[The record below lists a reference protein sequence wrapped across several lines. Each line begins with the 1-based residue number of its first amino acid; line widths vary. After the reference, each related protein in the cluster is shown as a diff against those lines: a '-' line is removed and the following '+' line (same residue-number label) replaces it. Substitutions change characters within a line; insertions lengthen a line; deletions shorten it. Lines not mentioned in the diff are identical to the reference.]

1 MTRPVRIGC
10 ASGFWGDSAIAVP
23 QLVERGGIHYLV
35 SDYLAELTLSI
46 MAAARLKNAE
56 AGHARDWI
64 AALRPA
70 LAAIAAQGIKVVS
83 NAGGLN
89 PQACREALRRACREA
104 GVELRIAV
112 VTGDDLLPR
121 RAALAAAGVR
131 ELSSGAPLPAAL
143 TSMNA
148 YLGAGG
154 IAAALR
160 AGADV
165 VITGRVVD
173 SALVLGP
180 LLHEHGWAL
189 DDWDRLAQGSLAG
202 HVIECGAQCTGG
214 NFTDW
219 REVPDYEHIGFPIA
233 EVAEDGSFTVT
244 KPPGTGG
251 LVTRGTVGEQIVYE
265 IGDPRA
271 YLLPDVVCDFA
282 GVRLE
287 EVGPDAVRVTGARGR
302 PAPRDYKVA
311 ATWADG
317 FRCAGLVAMV
327 GADAAAKARRV
338 GEAILARTAELNAR
352 EGLGPFR
359 ETLVEVLGSEAMY
372 GARARECAAREAVLR
387 VAAAHAHKEA
397 LERFAAEIAPFF
409 TGGPPGM
416 TTLFG
421 GRPAVTP
428 MLRLFSCLVPKR
440 EVEVRVELEGDAWV
454 AVPGTAP
461 APAPEAE
468 PGPGA
473 GSLAGAERAAELPA
487 CPESVP
493 LVLLAWARSG
503 DKGDHANVGV
513 LARRPEYLPFLR
525 AALTPAAVA
534 RHLAHALDP
543 ERGRVRRWDLP
554 GLDAMNLLLEHA
566 LGGGGMASLRA
577 DPQGKGLAQQLLDV
591 SIPVPA
597 ELARR
602 AREEGARCR

>member
-1 MTRPVRIGC
+1 MGKRVRIGC

-23 QLVERGGIHYLV
+23 QLVERGAVQYLV

-46 MAAARLKNAE
+46 MAAARLKSAE
-56 AGHARDWI
+56 AGHARDWVST
-64 AALRPA
+64 LRPA
-70 LAAIAAQGIKVVS
+70 LPAIAAQGIKVVS

-89 PQACREALRRACREA
+89 PQACREALRRACGEA

-121 RAALAAAGVR
+121 RAALADAGVR
-131 ELSSGAPLPAAL
+131 ELTTGEPLPAAL

-180 LLHEHGWAL
+180 LLHEFGWAL

-202 HVIECGAQCTGG
+202 HVVECGAQCTGG

-219 REVPDYEHIGFPIA
+219 RSVPDYAHIGFPIA
-233 EVAEDGSFTVT
+233 EVSEDGSFVVT

-271 YLLPDVVCDFA
+271 YLLPDVVCDFT

-287 EVGPDAVRVTGARGR
+287 EVGADAVRVTGARGR

-317 FRCAGLVAMV
+317 FRCTGMVAMV
-327 GADAAAKARRV
+327 GVEAAAKARQV
-338 GEAILARTAELNAR
+338 GEAILARAAELNAKA
-352 EGLGPFR
+352 GLGPFR
-359 ETLVEVLGSEAMY
+359 ETLVEVLGAEAMY
-372 GARARECAAREAVLR
+372 GARGREPGAREAVLR
-387 VAAAHAHKEA
+387 LGATHPRKEA
-397 LERFAAEIAPFF
+397 LERLASEIAPFF

-421 GRPAVTP
+421 GRPSATP
-428 MLRLFSCLVPKR
+428 LLRLFSCLVPKS
-440 EVEVRVELEGDAWV
+440 EVEVRIDVDGGTSAVEIPPGRPLDLAG
-454 AVPGTAP
+454 VPAEF
-461 APAPEAE
+461 AAE
-468 PGPGA
+468 P
-473 GSLAGAERAAELPA
+473 AAAPLPP
-487 CPESVP
+487 CPETVA
-493 LVLLAWARSG
+493 LVALAWARSG

-513 LARRPEYLPFLR
+513 LARRPAYLPFLR
-525 AALTPAAVA
+525 AALTPEAVA
-534 RHLAHALDP
+534 RHLAHTLDP
-543 ERGRVRRWDLP
+543 ARGRVRRWDLP
-554 GLDAMNLLLEHA
+554 GLDGMNFLLEHA
-566 LGGGGMASLRA
+566 LGGGGMASLRS
-577 DPQGKGLAQQLLDV
+577 DPQGKGFAQQLLDV
-591 SIPVPA
+591 PIPVSA
-597 ELARR
+597 AIARQ
-602 AREEGARCR
+602 AREEAAACR

>member
-1 MTRPVRIGC
+1 VTRPVRIGC

-23 QLVERGGIHYLV
+23 QLVERGELHYLV

-46 MAAARLKNAE
+46 MAAARLKSAE
-56 AGHARDWI
+56 AGHARDWV

-70 LAAIAAQGIKVVS
+70 LPAIAARGIKVVS

-89 PQACREALRRACREA
+89 PQACREALRRAGREA

-121 RAALAAAGVR
+121 RAALAEAGVR
-131 ELSSGAPLPAAL
+131 ELSTGAPLPASA
-143 TSMNA
+143 TSVNA

-219 REVPDYEHIGFPIA
+219 RRVPDLEHIGFPIA
-233 EVAEDGSFTVT
+233 EVAEDGSFVVT

-271 YLLPDVVCDFA
+271 YLLPDVVCDFT

-287 EVGPDAVRVTGARGR
+287 EIGPDAVRVTGARGR
-302 PAPRDYKVA
+302 PPPRDYKVA
-311 ATWADG
+311 ATWSDG
-317 FRCAGLVAMV
+317 FRCAGMVAMV
-327 GADAAAKARRV
+327 GADAGAKARRV
-338 GEAILARTAELNAR
+338 GEAILARAAELNAR
-352 EGLGPFR
+352 DGLGPFR
-359 ETLVEVLGSEAMY
+359 ETLVEVLGAEAMY
-372 GARARECAAREAVLR
+372 GARGRDPASREAVLR
-387 VAAAHAHKEA
+387 VAAAHDRKEA
-397 LERFAAEIAPFF
+397 LERLASEIAPFF

-428 MLRLFSCLVPKR
+428 LLRLFSCLVPKG
-440 EVEVRVELEGDAWV
+440 EVEVRVEVEGESLVVD
-454 AVPGTAP
+454 VPEGARAARP
-461 APAPEAE
+461 SA
-468 PGPGA
+468 GA
-473 GSLAGAERAAELPA
+473 GVGTEGAAPLPE
-487 CPESVP
+487 CTETVP
-493 LVLLAWARSG
+493 LVALAWARSG

-525 AALTPAAVA
+525 AALTPGAVA
-534 RHLAHALDP
+534 EHLAHALAP
-543 ERGRVRRWDLP
+543 GRGRVRRWDLP
-554 GLDAMNLLLEHA
+554 GLDGMNFLLEHA

-577 DPQGKGLAQQLLDV
+577 DPQGKGFAQQLLDV
-591 SIPVPA
+591 PIPVTA
-597 ELARR
+597 EIARR